1 VRGVGIGAPTLGRVS
16 VGTDPDDDAL
26 SWGGETDPTHVDA
39 PESVPAVVSLSR
51 PAPGTGSLLLIGF
64 GVFAG
69 VYLLYTIGWFAAVL
83 RNTLTLSGLIPEIM
97 YQFGEFLAIVAPA
110 LWLGTTLLLTR
121 GRGPLVRVLWLLAG
135 LVVLVPWPM
144 LVGR

>member
-1 VRGVGIGAPTLGRVS
+1 MNED
-16 VGTDPDDDAL
+16 TDADAL
-26 SWGGETDPTHVDA
+26 SWGGETDPTHADA
-39 PESVPAVVSLSR
+39 PDSR
-51 PAPGTGSLLLIGF
+51 LAGPSHPRLAPGTGSLLLIGY

-110 LWLGTTLLLTR
+110 LWLGTALLLTR
-121 GRGPLVRVLWLLAG
+121 GRSPLVRVLWLLAG
-135 LVVLVPWPM
+135 MLVLVPWPM
-144 LVGR
+144 LVTR

>member
-1 VRGVGIGAPTLGRVS
+1 MVGAVRVAGVIEE
-16 VGTDPDDDAL
+16 PDTDAL
-26 SWGGETDPTHVDA
+26 SWGGDADPTHVDA
-39 PESVPAVVSLSR
+39 PEPVPTGAAHPSPV
-51 PAPGTGSLLLIGF
+51 PGTGSLLLVGY

-69 VYLLYTIGWFAAVL
+69 LYLLYTIGWFAAVL

-121 GRGPLVRVLWLLAG
+121 GRGPLVRVLWLVAG
-135 LVVLVPWPM
+135 LIVLIPWPM